1 MEDIMQ
7 STTKLAEILRR
18 TPPLLSDIRDQEAA
32 EPGAHGK
39 WSKKQELG
47 HLVDSASNN
56 HQRIVRAQLET
67 DLSLP
72 GYDGDRWVALHN
84 YQAMEWKA
92 IIERWRI
99 MNQHLLQAASAISPQ
114 AAERK
119 LTVGGGNPITL
130 GFLVADYV
138 DHLLHHLHHIGVN
151 LGDRA

>member
-1 MEDIMQ
+1 MQ
-7 STTKLAEILRR
+7 STRKLAEILERA
-18 TPPLLSDIRDQEAA
+18 PLLLSDIREEDAA
-32 EPGAHGK
+32 KPGTHGK

-56 HQRIVRAQLET
+56 HQRIVRAQLQT

-84 YQAMEWKA
+84 YQSMAWKE

-99 MNQHLLQAASAISPQ
+99 MNQHLLRAASAISPQ

-119 LTVGGGNPITL
+119 LTVGGGKPITL
-130 GFLVADYV
+130 GFLFTDYV
-138 DHLLHHLHHIGVN
+138 DHLLHHLRHIGIHFGEN
-151 LGDRA
+151 